1 MSIELAFLS
10 LLRSCAPMAALGH
23 WTLPL
28 WSAVVAMVAPTPP
41 PPPPLGPM
49 EHLCLWMRALPLWSA
64 VADVVADTRIPRP
77 LLICFVV
84 VVFIV
89 IVGLML
95 LLLSRS
101 DPLPRRSRRA
111 PKRWYGSDAAVLA
124 AKRGE
129 KPPSGARLGGGSG
142 GGGGGTSGTI
152 TSGADEPPAA
162 SDPPRA
168 AAPAISISEPI
179 PTLLAA
185 FSIVYTIASML
196 LKRAP
201 TVKLFFVCGLLAS
214 VAVAV
219 EAKDRIHYS
228 PRRKAD
234 GTAQEHAI
242 DVARPSDHQMEEK
255 YTQKKGEETTVGEHM
270 RWKPRSL
277 CIEYYTYMTGAY

>member
-1 MSIELAFLS
+1 
-10 LLRSCAPMAALGH
+10 
-23 WTLPL
+23 
-28 WSAVVAMVAPTPP
+28 
-41 PPPPLGPM
+41 
-49 EHLCLWMRALPLWSA
+49 MRALPLWSA
-64 VADVVADTRIPRP
+64 VEAVTADTSASIPRP

-84 VVFIV
+84 VVIV

-142 GGGGGTSGTI
+142 GGGGGTRSTI
-152 TSGADEPPAA
+152 TGGADEPPAA
-162 SDPPRA
+162 SDPPLA

-179 PTLLAA
+179 PALLAA

-219 EAKDRIHYS
+219 EATDRRLYS
-228 PRRKAD
+228 PRRKAA
-234 GTAQEHAI
+234 GAAKEHAI

-255 YTQKKGEETTVGEHM
+255 QKMGKETTVGEHI
-270 RWKPRSL
+270 RWTPRSVMHCILHYIL
-277 CIEYYTYMTGAY
+277 CVMAGAYKHVS

>member
-1 MSIELAFLS
+1 MSF
-10 LLRSCAPMAALGH
+10 APIAALSH

-28 WSAVVAMVAPTPP
+28 WSAVVAMVAPPAPP
-41 PPPPLGPM
+41 PPPPLGPTA
-49 EHLCLWMRALPLWSA
+49 HLYQWMRALPLWSA

-84 VVFIV
+84 VVVVIV

-111 PKRWYGSDAAVLA
+111 PKRWFGSDAGVLA

-129 KPPSGARLGGGSG
+129 KPPSGARIGGGSG
-142 GGGGGTSGTI
+142 GGGGGTRSTI
-152 TSGADEPPAA
+152 TGGADEPPAA

-179 PTLLAA
+179 PALLAA
-185 FSIVYTIASML
+185 FSIVHTIASML
-196 LKRAP
+196 IKRAP
-201 TVKLFFVCGLLAS
+201 TMKLFFVCGLLAS

-228 PRRKAD
+228 PRRKAG

-242 DVARPSDHQMEEK
+242 DVARPSDHQMER
-255 YTQKKGEETTVGEHM
+255 EETVGEHI
-270 RWKPRSL
+270 RWTPRSV
-277 CIEYYTYMTGAY
+277 MH